1 MSDPDPRSRPVP
13 PFHALQIIVVAM
25 MLGVGIL
32 LVVAATMGPTLRP
45 LPEPDEAGPVI
56 TYVAI
61 AFTISALFAR
71 AVVPNI
77 VVTVGRRKIAQRLA
91 EAEGAEGGE
100 GQTDTGASPDAR
112 VAQELARLFYTK
124 TVVRCAILEG
134 AGMFLGVAYLLE
146 GNRLALGVAILIV
159 LFLALHFPTRSGMA
173 GWTDDQRRR
182 LEQDRPA

>member
-25 MLGVGIL
+25 MLGVTIL
-32 LVVAATMGPTLRP
+32 LIVAAAMGPTLRP

-61 AFTISALFAR
+61 AFAISALFAR
-71 AVVPNI
+71 AVVPNL
-77 VVTVGRRKIAQRLA
+77 VVTAGRRKIAQRLA
-91 EAEGAEGGE
+91 QADGGDGSERATGAEVS
-100 GQTDTGASPDAR
+100 QDAS
-112 VAQELARLFYTK
+112 VVEELARLFYTK
-124 TVVRCAILEG
+124 TVIRCAILEG

-159 LFLALHFPTRSGMA
+159 LFLALHFPTRSGAA

-182 LEQDRPA
+182 LEQDRLA